1 MPEVSG
7 NALKWLRRRGPEDP
21 GLNLATNP
29 SGGYRAFF
37 VLACVTAAALLGA
50 AAWQIASFVAHDGP
64 PEQLIEREREL
75 LQEQRELA
83 GLRATAAA
91 KIQSERAAQVL
102 DRTAFLNE
110 LLIRKSVSWTGT
122 FLDLEKVL
130 PPSVRVLTIEPQV
143 AYGDTIRLDMT
154 VSAKAPVDFIEFL
167 RALEGSRLFGSAALR
182 GSSPPGESDP
192 TYRYQLAVEYDQQ
205 L

>member
-1 MPEVSG
+1 MPEVPG
-7 NALKWLRRRGPEDP
+7 YALRWLRRRGPANV

-37 VLACVTAAALLGA
+37 VIACVATAALLGT
-50 AAWQIASFVAHDGP
+50 AAWQIASFVTHDGP
-64 PEQLIEREREL
+64 PEQLIEREHEL
-75 LQEQRELA
+75 LQEQHKLA
-83 GLRATAAA
+83 GLRATAAD
-91 KIQSERAAQVL
+91 KIQSERADRVL

-143 AYGDTIRLDMT
+143 SYGDTIRLDMT
-154 VSAKAPVDFIEFL
+154 VSAKAPADFIEFL
-167 RALEGSRLFGSAALR
+167 RALEGSKLFGSAALR
-182 GSSPPGESDP
+182 GSSPPGETDP

>member
-1 MPEVSG
+1 MPEVFW
-7 NALKWLRRRGPEDP
+7 NASRWLGRRRPVDA

-37 VLACVTAAALLGA
+37 VLACVTTVALLGT
-50 AAWQIASFVAHDGP
+50 AAWQIASFIAYDGP

-75 LQEQRELA
+75 LQEQRDLA

-91 KIQSERAAQVL
+91 KIRSERTAQVL

-182 GSSPPGESDP
+182 GSSPPGETDP

>member
-1 MPEVSG
+1 MPEMIG
-7 NALKWLRRRGPEDP
+7 YAFRWRGRSAAARA

-29 SGGYRAFF
+29 AGGYRAFF
-37 VLACVTAAALLGA
+37 VLACVAGTALLGTTAWLTARMA
-50 AAWQIASFVAHDGP
+50 AYDGP

-75 LQEQRELA
+75 LEEQRSLA
-83 GLRATAAA
+83 DLRATASA
-91 KIQSERAAQVL
+91 KIQSERAGRIL

-110 LLIRKSVSWTGT
+110 LLVRKSVSWTRT
-122 FLDLEKVL
+122 FLDLEQVL

-154 VSAKAPVDFIEFL
+154 VSAKAPADFIQFL
-167 RALEGSRLFGSAALR
+167 KALEGSHLFGSAALR
-182 GSSPPGESDP
+182 GSSPPGDTDP
-192 TYRYQLAVEYDQQ
+192 TYRYQLAVEYDQR

>member
-7 NALKWLRRRGPEDP
+7 NAVRWLPRRGSADP

-37 VLACVTAAALLGA
+37 VLSCVTTAALLGA
-50 AAWQIASFVAHDGP
+50 AGWQIASFVAHDGP

-75 LQEQRELA
+75 LKEQRDLA

-167 RALEGSRLFGSAALR
+167 KALEGSELFGSPALR
-182 GSSPPGESDP
+182 GSSPPGETDP